1 MAVTTAMANTLCT
14 SGSLSSVTTSTAGA
28 AGSGVTMAGAV
39 GSTGSIWIGSG
50 GGTGASAGSGLTMG
64 SSGSTIG
71 WSHPNYS
78 NTQITMRTSN
88 GDEIVLT
95 ADILNRIIMLID
107 VILELPDTHA
117 LADLKR
123 DLLVK
128 ESMQILGKPDES
140 IR

>member
-14 SGSLSSVTTSTAGA
+14 SGSLSSTSTAGA

-39 GSTGSIWIGSG
+39 GSTGSIYIGSS
-50 GGTGASAGSGLTMG
+50 GGTGASTGSVITMG
-64 SSGSTIG
+64 SSGSMSWGNPIHT
-71 WSHPNYS
+71 